1 VDRRFYGSHH
11 FRTSKVISLS
21 EQQRRRKNIIT
32 NYSTTL
38 QKVKR
43 NIASTSKM
51 KLSFLIASASA
62 FTPICTNNRRSI
74 SPLSVGKTE
83 VDLTSVESISP
94 EEVTD
99 EASMMGGANVGQAE
113 VVLVGCGAPNR
124 GMGWYHAIQMLEG
137 RCPSASLDYI
147 IEPWFL
153 GAGAG
158 GPGGP
163 EFNEWADATKS
174 QYGTNFCT
182 SVGDLPEPK
191 QPRVALISGRTA
203 DNPRLLEECINAG
216 CKCIYLEKPGAP
228 TVVELQSMKDE
239 AEEAGI
245 DVLMGYNKNVCKY
258 VRRTREFAETVP
270 GSRVTFVSNNAYE
283 NTPESLGECF
293 ERNAEGML
301 KNMAIHELA
310 LLVSFYDVS
319 VENIESVTADKEF
332 SRMQTLP
339 GPSGKEFTDFDR
351 IKFTITTKTGK
362 EVSVAADRCGGTD
375 SYATVTADG
384 EEVFRY
390 YMPDDED
397 KLEVKALQ
405 EKYPTAMPYF
415 FTQDPDY
422 VTVKERVA
430 KHTVTGE
437 EASGVATIGIAVET
451 LRVAEYLTPTL
462 MEQLK

>member
-1 VDRRFYGSHH
+1 MF
-11 FRTSKVISLS
+11 
-21 EQQRRRKNIIT
+21 
-32 NYSTTL
+32 
-38 QKVKR
+38 
-43 NIASTSKM
+43 ASR
-51 KLSFLIASASA
+51 SA
-62 FTPICTNNRRSI
+62 FTRLSRGVARSQI
-74 SPLSVGKTE
+74 SFSRCFAAGT
-83 VDLTSVESISP
+83 
-94 EEVTD
+94 
-99 EASMMGGANVGQAE
+99 GQAE

-124 GMGWYHAIQMLEG
+124 GMGWYHAVQMLEG
-137 RCPSASLDYI
+137 RCPSASLDFI

-153 GAGAG
+153 GAGSS

-163 EFNEWADATKS
+163 EFNEWAKETSDK
-174 QYGTNFCT
+174 YGTVLGT

-203 DNPRLLEECINAG
+203 DNPRLVKECIAA
-216 CKCIYLEKPGAP
+216 KCSTIFLEKPGAP
-228 TVVELQSMKDE
+228 TVAELQQVKDE
-239 AEEAGI
+239 AEAANVA
-245 DVLMGYNKNVCKY
+245 VLMGYNKNVCKY
-258 VRRTREFAETVP
+258 VRKTREFAETVP
-270 GSRVTFVSNNAYE
+270 GSHVTFVSNNAYE

-310 LLVSFYDVS
+310 LLVSFYDVT

-332 SRMQTLP
+332 SSMQTLP
-339 GPSGKEFTDFDR
+339 GPSGKEFTDFDK
-351 IKFTITTKTGK
+351 IKFTIKTKTGK

-375 SYATVTADG
+375 SYATVTDADG
-384 EEVFRY
+384 KEVFRY
-390 YMPDDED
+390 WMPDDED
-397 KLEVKALQ
+397 KETVKSLT

-437 EASGVATIGIAVET
+437 EATGVATIGVAVET